1 MYRSQFALRQFEAR
15 AYDLFLENFVKG
27 TSHLAIGQEAIA
39 AGFAAAMRPTDW
51 TFATYRGHAHT
62 LARGVPM
69 TPVFAELM
77 GRANGLMAGKGGS
90 MHLTSVEHG
99 VMGSYAI
106 IGAHLPIACGAA
118 WSAQYRGTD
127 QVAVCFFGDGSVNI
141 GAFHE
146 ALNFAAIWKLPVI
159 FFCEN
164 NLWMEY
170 TRTSDVTA
178 VANPAADRA
187 SAYGLESIIVDGND
201 ADAVFEVTSLAIA
214 RARAGEG
221 PSMIEAKTY
230 RHGGHSRADP
240 GKVPSRRRAR
250 RMAMAEG
257 SDTPLSISGTRHMGV
272 SEDDLV
278 GLRGTTWTPRS
289 RRPPTR
295 RRPARC
301 RAKNCCSK
309 TYGQTGADRGAVDIS
324 RGDRAR
330 YRPGDAPR

>member
-1 MYRSQFALRQFEAR
+1 MTSATTAPELSYLENKVAMYRSQVALRRFEQR
-15 AYDLFLENFVKG
+15 AYDLFLENYVKG
-27 TSHLAIGQEAIA
+27 TSHLSIGQEAIA
-39 AGFAAAMRPTDW
+39 AGVAAAMRPTDW

-214 RARAGEG
+214 RARSGEG

-240 GKVPSRRRAR
+240 GKYRPDEELAEWLLKDPIPLYRSRLV
-250 RMAMAEG
+250 E
-257 SDTPLSISGTRHMGV
+257 MGV
-272 SEDDLV
+272 SEDELLLLESDV
-278 GLRGTTWTPRS
+278 DAEVEAATNE
-289 RRPPTR
+289 
-295 RRPARC
+295 
-301 RAKNCCSK
+301 AKA
-309 TYGQTGADRGAVDIS
+309 GEVPGEELLFQDVWADGSGSWRN
-324 RGDRAR
+324 
-330 YRPGDAPR
+330 

>member
-1 MYRSQFALRQFEAR
+1 MTSTHATPELSYLDQKKAMYRTQVALRQFEQR
-15 AYDLFLENFVKG
+15 AYDLFLENYVKG
-27 TSHLAIGQEAIA
+27 TSHLSIGQEAIA
-39 AGFAAAMRPTDW
+39 AGVAAAMRPTDW

-77 GRANGLMAGKGGS
+77 GRTNGLMAGKGGS

-99 VMGSYAI
+99 MMGSYAV

-127 QVAVCFFGDGSVNI
+127 QVAVAFFGDGSVNI

-187 SAYGLESIIVDGND
+187 AAYGLESIIVDGND

-240 GKVPSRRRAR
+240 GKYRPDEELAEWLLKDPIPMYRSRLV
-250 RMAMAEG
+250 E
-257 SDTPLSISGTRHMGV
+257 MGV
-272 SEDDLV
+272 SEDDLLV
-278 GLRGTTWTPRS
+278 LEADVDAEVETATNE
-289 RRPPTR
+289 
-295 RRPARC
+295 
-301 RAKNCCSK
+301 AKAGGVPGEELLLK
-309 TYGQTGADRGAVDIS
+309 DVWADGGASWRN
-324 RGDRAR
+324 
-330 YRPGDAPR
+330 

>member
-1 MYRSQFALRQFEAR
+1 MTSTNMATVSSDIAFRLEMYRSQFALRQFEKR
-15 AYDLFLENFVKG
+15 AYDLFLENYVKG
-27 TSHLAIGQEAIA
+27 TSHLSIGQEAIA
-39 AGFAAAMRPTDW
+39 SGVAAAMRPTDW

-77 GRANGLMAGKGGS
+77 GRTNGLMAGKGGS

-127 QVAVCFFGDGSVNI
+127 QVAVAFFGDGSTNI

-146 ALNFAAIWKLPVI
+146 ALNLAAVWKLPVI

-170 TRTSDVTA
+170 TRTSEVTA

-187 SAYGLESIIVDGND
+187 SAYGLASIIIDGND
-201 ADAVFEVTSLAIA
+201 ADEVYEVTAAAIE
-214 RARAGEG
+214 RARAGDG

-240 GKVPSRRRAR
+240 GKYRPDEELAEWLAKDPIAR
-250 RMAMAEG
+250 YR
-257 SDTPLSISGTRHMGV
+257 TRLLEAGV
-272 SEDDLV
+272 SEDE
-278 GLRGTTWTPRS
+278 LRAIEAG
-289 RRPPTR
+289 
-295 RRPARC
+295 
-301 RAKNCCSK
+301 
-309 TYGQTGADRGAVDIS
+309 VDAEV
-324 RGDRAR
+324 DRATEEAKLGGV
-330 YRPGDAPR
+330 PGEDLLLKDVWADGGGAWRN